1 MTDSSGV
8 LPPLTR
14 LIMCAEAIDA
24 HGDVASRSGQAQEL
38 YDIAA
43 VLRQVYNDLLP
54 SVSTQEETEEGETD
68 GH

>member
-1 MTDSSGV
+1 MTETSGV

-38 YDIAA
+38 YDIAD
-43 VLRQVYNDLLP
+43 VLRQVYNDLSP
-54 SVSTQEETEEGETD
+54 AVSSQEETKEGETE
-68 GH
+68 